1 MTAVAVPVDRVA
13 RARAVLDRAEAR
25 TGTRRRLW
33 SAPVPALVPTA
44 PVSPAPVRH
53 GGATAPARVPGVR
66 EHGRPALPV
75 DSRLAVLMTSL
86 DRGTTLTVAGST
98 SLLLALLAEASA
110 TGSWVAMVGL
120 PGVGVLA
127 ADQLG
132 LALERVVLVP
142 DPGPDGPRVLAALLD
157 GMDAVVVGEVALSD
171 ADRRRLSARARERS
185 AVLLTTTPW
194 PGASVAIHATVSRW
208 GGVGRGDGRLRDGM
222 LTVSRYGR
230 GAAARGW
237 SGEVVLPGTWGEAG
251 LGSRVEEPRPDAS
264 SRPFLLEPAER
275 RVG

>member
-1 MTAVAVPVDRVA
+1 MP
-13 RARAVLDRAEAR
+13 
-25 TGTRRRLW
+25 
-33 SAPVPALVPTA
+33 
-44 PVSPAPVRH
+44 
-53 GGATAPARVPGVR
+53 
-66 EHGRPALPV
+66 
-75 DSRLAVLMTSL
+75 SL
-86 DRGTTLTVAGST
+86 DRGATLTVAGST

-127 ADQLG
+127 AAQLG

-157 GMDAVVVGEVALSD
+157 GMDAVVVGEVALTDS
-171 ADRRRLSARARERS
+171 DRRRLSARARERS
-185 AVLLTTTPW
+185 AVLLSTTPW

-222 LTVSRYGR
+222 LAVSRFGR

-237 SGEVVLPGTWGEAG
+237 SGEVVIPGTWLEADR
-251 LGSRVEEPRPDAS
+251 GSRVVDPLPDAI
-264 SRPFLLEPAER
+264 PFLLEPVER

>member
-1 MTAVAVPVDRVA
+1 MTAVAVPVDRAA

-25 TGTRRRLW
+25 TGTPRRPW
-33 SAPVPALVPTA
+33 SAPVPAPVPPALVA
-44 PVSPAPVRH
+44 H
-53 GGATAPARVPGVR
+53 GGATASAGVPGVR

-75 DSRLAVLMTSL
+75 DPRLSVLMPSL
-86 DRGTTLTVAGST
+86 DRGATLTVAGST

-127 ADQLG
+127 AAQLG

-157 GMDAVVVGEVALSD
+157 GMDAVVVGEVALTDS
-171 ADRRRLSARARERS
+171 DRRRLSARARERS
-185 AVLLTTTPW
+185 AVLLSTTPW

-222 LTVSRYGR
+222 LAVSRFGR

-237 SGEVVLPGTWGEAG
+237 SGEVVIPGTWLEADR
-251 LGSRVEEPRPDAS
+251 GSRVVDPLPDAI
-264 SRPFLLEPAER
+264 PFLLEPVER

>member
-25 TGTRRRLW
+25 TGTRRRPW

-44 PVSPAPVRH
+44 PVPPAVVPPAAAV
-53 GGATAPARVPGVR
+53 APAGIPGVR
-66 EHGRPALPV
+66 GHGRPALPV
-75 DSRLAVLMTSL
+75 DSRLSVLMPSL

-110 TGSWVAMVGL
+110 AGSWVAMVGL

-127 ADQLG
+127 AAQLG

-157 GMDAVVVGEVALSD
+157 GMDAVVVGEVALTDS
-171 ADRRRLSARARERS
+171 DRRRLSARARERS

-208 GGVGRGDGRLRDGM
+208 GGVGRGDGRLR
-222 LTVSRYGR
+222 S
-230 GAAARGW
+230 
-237 SGEVVLPGTWGEAG
+237 
-251 LGSRVEEPRPDAS
+251 
-264 SRPFLLEPAER
+264 
-275 RVG
+275 